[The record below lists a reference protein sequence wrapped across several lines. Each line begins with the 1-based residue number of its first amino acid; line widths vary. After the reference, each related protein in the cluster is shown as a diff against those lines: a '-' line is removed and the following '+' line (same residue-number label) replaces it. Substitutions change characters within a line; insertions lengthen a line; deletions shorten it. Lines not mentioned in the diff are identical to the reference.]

1 MALREAQV
9 GAQYLHLSADE
20 AVGYPFAAV
29 DVGSVHDD
37 GVLDLGVGYADV
49 VSDAGVGAY
58 VGVWAYLAVL
68 ADYDWSA
75 DRGSA
80 VDYCAF
86 ADSDEIWLRSWKGL
100 NPTFAGSSPRLC
112 AYSRRRFSETLHG
125 ALVGWEALEPALGSG
140 VLHSLRAE
148 AVDYLP

>member
-1 MALREAQV
+1 MAFGYVLGGV
-9 GAQYLHLSADE
+9 HDLDVLSYY

-37 GVLDLGVGYADV
+37 GVLDLGVGDADV

-58 VGVWAYLAVL
+58 VGVWSYLAVL

-75 DRGSA
+75 YCGSA

-86 ADSDEIWLRSWKGL
+86 ADSDV
-100 NPTFAGSSPRLC
+100 
-112 AYSRRRFSETLHG
+112 
-125 ALVGWEALEPALGSG
+125 VG
-140 VLHSLRAE
+140 
-148 AVDYLP
+148 